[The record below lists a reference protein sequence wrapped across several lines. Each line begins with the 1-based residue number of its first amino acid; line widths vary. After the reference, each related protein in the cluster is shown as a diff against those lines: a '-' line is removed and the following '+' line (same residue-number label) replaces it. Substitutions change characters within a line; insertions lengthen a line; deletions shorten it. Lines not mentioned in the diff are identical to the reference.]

1 MFPEHPKESSVPS
14 FSQAAEIVGQLGEEL
29 AFVASNQDT
38 GLLPINRL
46 VMDLEELAETDVPP
60 ALSVGLQVARAWLDQ
75 TLDGAGKFTEET
87 IRNFNQWH
95 GWMTA
100 VLQAW
105 QMGTT
110 MPAWPEGWAPAGRAE
125 KIPTETDK
133 PAATTSGLEE
143 LSIRLNLAEDF
154 GLLRE
159 FHGKSVELLHDIE
172 QGILAL
178 EDNPADTV
186 TVNSIFRAFHTFK
199 GAAGFLHLEALRGL
213 AHDLE
218 SLLDAVRR
226 SELRITSEIIDLIL
240 AGADAFKHFT
250 REIGAQLEGA
260 NAGAP
265 ILVPTR
271 HIIARLQSALRGESL
286 QDAASAS
293 EAVVTP
299 LKPPKWPELR
309 CLQR

>member
-1 MFPEHPKESSVPS
+1 MFPKQSKESSVSS

-29 AFVASNQDT
+29 AFVAPNQDT

-95 GWMTA
+95 EWIVA

-105 QMGTT
+105 QTGTT

-125 KIPTETDK
+125 KIATETDK
-133 PAATTSGLEE
+133 PAATPSDVKE

-159 FHGKSVELLHDIE
+159 FHGEFVELLHDIE

-240 AGADAFKHFT
+240 AGADALKHFT

-260 NAGAP
+260 NAGVP

-271 HIIARLQSALRGESL
+271 HIIARLQSVLRGEPL
-286 QDAASAS
+286 QDAVSAS
-293 EAVVTP
+293 DGHSPEAT
-299 LKPPKWPELR
+299 R
-309 CLQR
+309 TCR